1 MRILILILALC
12 ASLPAFA
19 GGIAVVDFQQA
30 LNDVQEGKL
39 ASARLDGM
47 FAEKQGA
54 VKRLEGQLQG
64 MVDEYEKQKLI
75 LSDSARMD
83 KEQAIME
90 LQRSYQMMAMQS
102 EQEMQQAYASS
113 MEGLITKLRVLAEA
127 MGKEKSYDLVIEITE
142 GGIVYYGGA
151 TNITGELIKRFDA
164 ANPG

>member
-1 MRILILILALC
+1 MRILILIAILF
-12 ASLPAFA
+12 SSVPAFA

-64 MVDEYEKQKLI
+64 LVDEYEKQKLI
-75 LSDSARMD
+75 LSADTRMA

-90 LQRSYQMMAMQS
+90 LQRTYQMTAMQA
-102 EQEMQQAYASS
+102 EQEMQAAYASS
-113 MEGLITKLRVLAEA
+113 MEGLITKLRIMAEA
-127 MGKEKSYDLVIEITE
+127 MGKEKSYDIVIEVTE
-142 GGIVYYGGA
+142 GGIVYWGGA
-151 TNITGELIKRFDA
+151 ADITAELIKRYNA